1 MVNDAIE
8 QFRAAISAAGLT
20 APEHIEADGA
30 LHRFASN
37 GKRGDDSGYYVLHG
51 DGVPAGHF
59 GCWRSGVSENWRANI
74 GRKLSPVEAAA
85 HSERIAAMQ
94 REREAERERRHAE
107 AREEAARRWNAA
119 KPADSAHSYLVRKGA
134 KAHGIR
140 QEGALLLVPMRDAAG
155 ELHSLQTIDSD
166 GDKRFL
172 PGGRVAGCYHAIRGE
187 PADLLCIVEG
197 YATGASV
204 HDATGHAVAVAF
216 NAGNLE
222 AVARALRE
230 KRPDARIVVC
240 ADDDATTPGNPG
252 LTKATEAARAVGG
265 FLAVPDFGDERP
277 AGASDFNDL
286 AQHRGAEAVR
296 RALERASAPDVP
308 KPQPATPSAA
318 AADPAGGDWPE
329 PQPLTAGDEA
339 KPYPIDALPAGIR
352 EAVEEVVAFVQC
364 PPALAACCALSALS
378 LAGQAMAD
386 VERPG
391 AMRGPTSLYLLAIG
405 ESGERKTS
413 CDNYFLRDVRE
424 WELEQAERMKPELAR
439 YAAELAAWEERKA
452 GIRARIRQEAKDGE
466 NVKATTAELR
476 EVEADAPPLVRVP
489 RLIHSDATS
498 EALAWTLARGWPSG
512 GVMSNEAGVV
522 FGGHAMGRDSVMRSL
537 SLLNALWD
545 GGTHRVERRTSES
558 FTVHGAR
565 LTMGLAT
572 QAETFRQFME
582 GTKGLAR
589 GNGFTA
595 RFLIAAPASTQGGRA
610 FRDAPPA
617 RHLTAFTARL
627 RAMLDDLPMPGD
639 DGALA
644 LPALTMDE
652 AARALWIRFHDDV
665 EGELRPGGKMADVR
679 GEASKAADNAARM
692 AALFHLYAHG
702 AEGQIG
708 APAVESAGRIVSW
721 HLFQA
726 RGFLGEVA
734 VPREVSIARR
744 LDAWILDRCRIKG
757 LAKLPRRDIQNE
769 GPNPVRTRAT
779 LDAALAELADA
790 GRIRETNEGRQK
802 LVAVNPK
809 LLGAGNGA

>member
-1 MVNDAIE
+1 MRREAVDFSRD
-8 QFRAAISAAGLT
+8 FR
-20 APEHIEADGA
+20 
-30 LHRFASN
+30 
-37 GKRGDDSGYYVLHG
+37 
-51 DGVPAGHF
+51 PAT
-59 GCWRSGVSENWRANI
+59 E
-74 GRKLSPVEAAA
+74 
-85 HSERIAAMQ
+85 
-94 REREAERERRHAE
+94 REREAQIEATARVHAS
-107 AREEAARRWNAA
+107 R
-119 KPADSAHSYLVRKGA
+119 
-134 KAHGIR
+134 
-140 QEGALLLVPMRDAAG
+140 
-155 ELHSLQTIDSD
+155 
-166 GDKRFL
+166 
-172 PGGRVAGCYHAIRGE
+172 
-187 PADLLCIVEG
+187 IVEG
-197 YATGASV
+197 QPVAT
-204 HDATGHAVAVAF
+204 DA
-216 NAGNLE
+216 
-222 AVARALRE
+222 
-230 KRPDARIVVC
+230 P
-240 ADDDATTPGNPG
+240 
-252 LTKATEAARAVGG
+252 
-265 FLAVPDFGDERP
+265 
-277 AGASDFNDL
+277 
-286 AQHRGAEAVR
+286 
-296 RALERASAPDVP
+296 
-308 KPQPATPSAA
+308 

-329 PQPLTAGDEA
+329 PQPLTVGDEA

-757 LAKLPRRDIQNE
+757 VAKLPRRTIQNE

-779 LDAALAELADA
+779 LDAALVELADV
-790 GRIRETNEGRQK
+790 GRIRETSEGRQK
-802 LVAVNPK
+802 LVVVNPA